1 MSTAS
6 LADRLAARRR
16 ARIRTWAI
24 AAGAVLAVLGLAA
37 AAWFSPLLAL
47 ERVEVTGAELTDP
60 AAVTEYV
67 EGAHAGTPL
76 PRIRLGALEE
86 AIGAEFPKTDTVRVR
101 WAGPRA
107 LAVELT
113 DRQPVLAV
121 PADGGFDRYDIAGH
135 AIDSVDEAPDGLP
148 VLELTE
154 GADVPAAVG
163 AAVAFIDAVPA
174 AQRAHITS
182 MRAGSDQDLRMLY
195 DHEGTEVTVHFGSPE
210 DTARKFEVALALMR
224 TGATEIDVSVP
235 EVPVTR

>member
-24 AAGAVLAVLGLAA
+24 VAGAALAVIGLAA
-37 AAWFSPLLAL
+37 VAWFSPVLAL
-47 ERVEVTGAELTDP
+47 ECVEVTGTELTDP
-60 AAVTEYV
+60 DAVAEYV
-67 EGAHAGTPL
+67 TDAHAGTPL
-76 PRIRLGALEE
+76 PQIRRGRLEE
-86 AIGAEFPKTDTVRVR
+86 AIVAEFPKADTVTVS

-107 LAVELT
+107 LAVEVSDL
-113 DRQPVLAV
+113 QPVLTV
-121 PADGGFDRYDIAGH
+121 PAGDAFERYDITGRI
-135 AIDSVDEAPDGLP
+135 IDRVPEAPDGLP
-148 VLELTE
+148 VLELAE
-154 GADVPAAVG
+154 GADAPAAVG

-174 AQRAHITS
+174 AQREHITS

-195 DHEGTEVTVHFGSPE
+195 DHEVTVHFGSPE